1 MTLLAIVGPTAS
13 GKTAAG
19 LAVAVAFASKASTL
33 PLLPVGWLA
42 AVWLPGGRR
51 ITAVGATRSTLLYA
65 AGFLSLDRKST
76 RLNSSHT

>member
-19 LAVAVAFASKASTL
+19 LAVAERL
-33 PLLPVGWLA
+33 
-42 AVWLPGGRR
+42 
-51 ITAVGATRSTLLYA
+51 GAEIVSVDSMLLYRGMDVGTA
-65 AGFLSLDRKST
+65 KPTETERSDRKST